1 MKLLPL
7 FFFILLFIPFYA
19 YIGYGLLLAGLIQLR
34 RRFRRRAGLP
44 VESHSAAAD
53 AELPA
58 VTLLITAYNE
68 KEQVA
73 RKVANTREL
82 DYPADRLRVMWVTD
96 GSDDGTDEML
106 RQYEEISVLHQPE
119 RRGKVAAMNRAMP
132 QVATPLVVFS
142 DANTMLSR
150 SALRRIVRLFQD
162 PQMGCVSGEKRILQQ
177 SQASASAA
185 GEGLYWRY
193 ESLLKRWDAELGSVV
208 GAAGELFAIRTALFT
223 PVPEDTL
230 LDDFVI
236 SLAIAMRGYRIGYD
250 PEAYAIES
258 ASINIRE
265 ELKRKIRIAAG
276 GLQAIV
282 RLRPLLNPCK
292 HRLLSFQYISHRVLR
307 WTLAPLALL
316 ALLPVNLIL
325 ALPAGALGFRLI
337 LLLQLFFYGLA
348 LAGWFFESRRIRLK
362 ILFVPFYFCM
372 MNYAVLAGMRRFMQ
386 GRQGVLWEKARR
398 AASENDDHSWN

>member
-7 FFFILLFIPFYA
+7 LFFILLFIPFYA
-19 YIGYGLLLAGLIQLR
+19 YIGYGLLLACLVQLR
-34 RRFRRRAGLP
+34 RLAGRRAASLAEFPG
-44 VESHSAAAD
+44 AD
-53 AELPA
+53 EELPA

-68 KEQVA
+68 KDQVA

-82 DYPADRLRVMWVTD
+82 DYPAARLTVMWVTD
-96 GSDDGTDEML
+96 GSDDGSDELL
-106 RQYEEISVLHQPE
+106 RRFDHITVLHQPQ
-119 RRGKVAAMNRAMP
+119 RRGKVAAMNRAMR
-132 QVATPLVVFS
+132 QVETPLVVFS

-150 SALRRIVRLFQD
+150 SALRRIVRLFQN
-162 PQMGCVSGEKRILQQ
+162 PQMGCVSGEKRILPQ
-177 SQASASAA
+177 SQANASTA

-208 GAAGELFAIRTALFT
+208 GAAGELFAIRTSLFT

-230 LDDFVI
+230 LDDFII
-236 SLAIAMRGYRIGYD
+236 SLRIAMQGFRIGYD
-250 PEAYAIES
+250 PEAFAIES

-276 GLQAIV
+276 GLQAIS
-282 RLRPLLNPCK
+282 RLWPLLNPCRY
-292 HRLLSFQYISHRVLR
+292 RLLSFQYISHRVLR

-316 ALLPVNLIL
+316 ALLPVNLVL
-325 ALPAGALGFRLI
+325 ALPPGAVGFRFL
-337 LLLQLFFYGLA
+337 LLLQLLFYSLA

-372 MNYAVLAGMRRFMQ
+372 MNYAVLAGMRRFVQ
-386 GRQGVLWEKARR
+386 GSQGVLWEKARR
-398 AASENDDHSWN
+398 ADPDSEHHSRD